1 MRPYMPTHEL
11 TREYDGEEVMS
22 GCRED
27 ALAASSYRATFMF
40 HPQRTNFAEIE
51 ILEQFKL

>member
-1 MRPYMPTHEL
+1 MPTHEL
-11 TREYDGEEVMS
+11 TREYDGEEVMG

-27 ALAASSYRATFMF
+27 MLAASIYRATFMF
-40 HPQRTNFAEIE
+40 HPQRTNDVDIE